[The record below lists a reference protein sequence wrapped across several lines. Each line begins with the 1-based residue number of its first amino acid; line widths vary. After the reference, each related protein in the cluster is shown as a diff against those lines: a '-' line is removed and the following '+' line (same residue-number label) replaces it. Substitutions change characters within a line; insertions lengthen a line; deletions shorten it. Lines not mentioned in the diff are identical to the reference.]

1 MSIELRIFDTDKNGF
16 ISLEELNTI
25 VNHLFHLVPESHRQK
40 ENTPEKVKKKTIE
53 ISFLLSYNICQISA
67 RLMSEM
73 DSDNDG
79 VISEDEFVLAF
90 LRNET
95 LTSNLVNKIMTRFT
109 SARASI
115 LED

>member
-1 MSIELRIFDTDKNGF
+1 MSSMCFF
-16 ISLEELNTI
+16 
-25 VNHLFHLVPESHRQK
+25 Q
-40 ENTPEKVKKKTIE
+40 
-53 ISFLLSYNICQISA
+53 
-67 RLMSEM
+67 
-73 DSDNDG
+73 DG

-109 SARASI
+109 SVRTSI

>member
-1 MSIELRIFDTDKNGF
+1 M
-16 ISLEELNTI
+16 
-25 VNHLFHLVPESHRQK
+25 
-40 ENTPEKVKKKTIE
+40 
-53 ISFLLSYNICQISA
+53 C
-67 RLMSEM
+67 EM
-73 DSDNDG
+73 DSDKDG